1 METLQIQLFGGRGRR
16 SGLGVGGLPL
26 DYGYDNNK
34 RQIKTNVS
42 EHMKRF
48 RKLNDVK
55 FSKVI
60 QKANKTHLPEHL
72 NSDSL
77 LQKVVHIENLNDKPT
92 ILNEKEFNSYVKES
106 KTIIC
111 YRGIRPNGDLSAE
124 EIRDI
129 TKYADY
135 TYIGNGIHGDGIYFT
150 TLESEAEGY
159 GECIMTIAI
168 KRDAKIINK
177 KEALEL
183 YNEEKR
189 NHTLVG
195 ESLRNIN
202 YPPGRMLGR
211 KYKNA
216 SVVALQKG
224 YDIIKVEGGNRG
236 DGTTEYTGDFYIVL
250 NRAAIVIK
258 E

>member
-1 METLQIQLFGGRGRR
+1 MLSLKIQQFGGRGSK
-16 SGLGVGGLPL
+16 SGLGVRGLPS
-26 DYGYDNNK
+26 DYGYNNTK
-34 RQIKTNVS
+34 KKIKTESS
-42 EHMKRF
+42 EFMKKF
-48 RKLNDVK
+48 RRLNDETL
-55 FSKVI
+55 SKI
-60 QKANKTHLPEHL
+60 ILKSNNTKLPEHL
-72 NSDSL
+72 NNDSL
-77 LQKVVHIENLNDKPT
+77 LQKIVHTEKLNDKPT
-92 ILNEKEFNSYVKES
+92 ILDKEGFELYAKES
-106 KTIIC
+106 KAIVC

-124 EIRDI
+124 EIRER
-129 TKYADY
+129 TKYANY
-135 TYIGNGIHGDGIYFT
+135 TYIGNGIHGDGIYCT
-150 TLESEAEGY
+150 TLESEAMGY
-159 GECIMTIAI
+159 GECVMTIAI
-168 KRDAKIINK
+168 KHDAKIISK
-177 KEALEL
+177 DEALEL

-195 ESLRNIN
+195 ESLRNIK

-216 SVVALQKG
+216 SVIALQKG